1 MPPLPDRVVGVTL
14 IQSGRYVGQ
23 WRIRYVQNGRTRDI
37 RRNTEESAR
46 SCAEQLAAEL
56 ASAPSP
62 PKPASSPVVSEMPK
76 TLSDWDD
83 MLSERT
89 AYVLNHPTDE
99 AAQRALKVA
108 VDAANSFRQNRKAR
122 KDESEDVEN
131 IRKATTDQ
139 LVDLIRLINVELD
152 RRRVV
157 TLIPEGQ

>member
-1 MPPLPDRVVGVTL
+1 
-14 IQSGRYVGQ
+14 
-23 WRIRYVQNGRTRDI
+23 
-37 RRNTEESAR
+37 
-46 SCAEQLAAEL
+46 
-56 ASAPSP
+56 
-62 PKPASSPVVSEMPK
+62 MPK